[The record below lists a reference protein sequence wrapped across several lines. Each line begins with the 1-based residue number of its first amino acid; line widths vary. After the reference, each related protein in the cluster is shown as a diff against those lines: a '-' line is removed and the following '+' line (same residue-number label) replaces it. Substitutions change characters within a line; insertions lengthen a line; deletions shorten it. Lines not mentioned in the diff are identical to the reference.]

1 GSTDA
6 KVAQFI
12 DLLLSVEAQQQQKRF
27 VDALSAFEAYSLATY
42 HKPFISLSEEQ
53 QNHML
58 TVASTAKPGGR
69 LPGFG
74 RRRMLGP
81 QNAEAGP
88 EEKLTMRDH
97 FEILKREAAEGYFSS
112 EPGLKYLGWTGQV
125 MWSSFPGCQHPEEH
139 T

>member
-42 HKPFISLSEEQ
+42 HKPFINLSEEQ

-97 FEILKREAAEGYFSS
+97 FEFLKREAAEGYFSS